1 MNWNLVAAIFGI
13 VAGVLTT
20 IAATLLFIQEPS
32 LVNGCGMAAGVFG
45 TLCGVTWT
53 VAALGK

>member
-20 IAATLLFIQEPS
+20 IAATLLFIQEP
-32 LVNGCGMAAGVFG
+32 LLANGCGIAAGVFG

-53 VAALGK
+53 VAVMGK

>member
-13 VAGVLTT
+13 VAVVLTT

-32 LVNGCGMAAGVFG
+32 LANGCGIAAGAFG
-45 TLCGVTWT
+45 MLCGVTWS
-53 VAALGK
+53 VAVMGK

>member
-20 IAATLLFIQEPS
+20 IGGYIAFHPGAII
-32 LVNGCGMAAGVFG
+32 G
-45 TLCGVTWT
+45 
-53 VAALGK
+53 

>member
-20 IAATLLFIQEPS
+20 IAAMLLFIHDSS
-32 LVNGCGMAAGVFG
+32 LVNACGVAAGIFG
-45 TLCGVTWT
+45 TLCGVAWT
-53 VAALGK
+53 AAVMGK

>member
-20 IAATLLFIQEPS
+20 VAATLLFIQEPS
-32 LVNGCGMAAGVFG
+32 LANGMAAGAFG

-53 VAALGK
+53 VAVMGK